1 MGVSVWCH
9 HTPSLVV
16 DEWVQYIERSSAKF
30 RCSQSIKWCH
40 HTLSL
45 VVDEWA
51 RYVERSLAEFHCS
64 QSKKTCVE

>member
-1 MGVSVWCH
+1 MGASEWFH
-9 HTPSLVV
+9 HIPSLLV
-16 DEWVQYIERSSAKF
+16 DERARYVERSSAEF

-51 RYVERSLAEFHCS
+51 RYVERSSAEF
-64 QSKKTCVE
+64 